1 MKVYFSAI
9 SSKNLLYY
17 LSFLTDSALGTKIQ
31 KKDFSWHTAHVGAH
45 SSSCKAVIISLWLLD
60 GVSPNTLFES
70 SSEIRKVGL
79 RIPETIC
86 QPCFWKCCHGEQ
98 TAARGEKQRRKKREE
113 MTTTIFFFKHQW
125 NGSHE
130 TKCPGEV
137 SHFIF
142 VTALGS
148 MVLYG
153 PFYSDENRG
162 RKHPINYPKSHR
174 GLRAKLRCR
183 ECFDCSTLS
192 QTLWGESTRRW
203 VLWECVGKPQSTIPS
218 SQHNLNNKLKL

>member
-1 MKVYFSAI
+1 M
-9 SSKNLLYY
+9 
-17 LSFLTDSALGTKIQ
+17 SFLTDTVSTKIQ
-31 KKDFSWHTAHVGAH
+31 KKDFSWHMAHVGHTALPVRYSLFRSDCWTVFH
-45 SSSCKAVIISLWLLD
+45 LILYLNLHLKLGRWACISQRQSASHVSESAVMENKQQQEGRSR
-60 GVSPNTLFES
+60 G
-70 SSEIRKVGL
+70 
-79 RIPETIC
+79 
-86 QPCFWKCCHGEQ
+86 
-98 TAARGEKQRRKKREE
+98 GEKRRNDNNY
-113 MTTTIFFFKHQW
+113 IFFKHQW

-130 TKCPGEV
+130 TECPGEV

-142 VTALGS
+142 VTALGG

-192 QTLWGESTRRW
+192 QTLWGKSTRRW

-218 SQHNLNNKLKL
+218 SQQNLNSKLKL